1 MNVTFITPAP
11 FFRRLPVYRWG
22 CDVYGHPDSITGP
35 LILAGIVRRA
45 GHEVEA
51 YEELNGSFDYDRLLQ
66 RTDVLCLYTMTSNAK
81 RAYDIADR
89 FRAEGHA
96 RVIIGGIHASALPE
110 EALQHADQVMVGEG
124 ERAILDCVEGR
135 IAQRIVHPQP
145 PCNLDEVPFPDYSVL
160 KTPCEAADILT
171 TRGCPFSCTFCTTSR
186 MFHPY
191 RQRSVDNVIEEIRR
205 YKNMGFE
212 YMNFEDDNFTA
223 DKERAKEICR
233 RMIAEGLTF
242 KQTFFFGRTDMAN
255 DPELLDLLAQAHL
268 TRVLIGI
275 ESLNQDSLDAIDKHQ
290 TIDDIRRAGI
300 ACRDHGIEVIA
311 SIVLGID
318 TDGPDD
324 LARTTEFAKSID
336 AYQLQPAV
344 LMPFPGTP
352 VYESLKRDGRMILS
366 GEEHDASDWTAFDM
380 MNCTFQPRRMSP
392 WKLQMS
398 FCDMARKFY
407 TRRSAVRI
415 GILFG
420 PEYGWRRYGLA
431 LMAQW
436 GTLATW
442 AAGTFAKG
450 TSYWRVK
457 HAGWMYAD
465 DPANE
470 HRSEPEESS
479 ETAADPHA
487 PAAVFS
493 LPDALRAAEKRL
505 AEDRRIVR
513 RRRRVQREERL
524 RPDPFAGVPKRP
536 MPSERAIIPLKMLGI
551 AEMALPVVAAIR
563 LARRHRHA

>member
-1 MNVTFITPAP
+1 
-11 FFRRLPVYRWG
+11 
-22 CDVYGHPDSITGP
+22 
-35 LILAGIVRRA
+35 
-45 GHEVEA
+45 
-51 YEELNGSFDYDRLLQ
+51 
-66 RTDVLCLYTMTSNAK
+66 
-81 RAYDIADR
+81 
-89 FRAEGHA
+89 
-96 RVIIGGIHASALPE
+96 
-110 EALQHADQVMVGEG
+110 
-124 ERAILDCVEGR
+124 
-135 IAQRIVHPQP
+135 
-145 PCNLDEVPFPDYSVL
+145 
-160 KTPCEAADILT
+160 
-171 TRGCPFSCTFCTTSR
+171 
-186 MFHPY
+186 
-191 RQRSVDNVIEEIRR
+191 
-205 YKNMGFE
+205 
-212 YMNFEDDNFTA
+212 
-223 DKERAKEICR
+223 
-233 RMIAEGLTF
+233 
-242 KQTFFFGRTDMAN
+242 MAN

-275 ESLNQDSLDAIDKHQ
+275 ESLNQESLDAIDKHQ
-290 TIDDIRRAGI
+290 TVEDIRRAGI

-344 LMPFPGTP
+344 LTPFPGTP

-366 GEEHDASDWTAFDM
+366 GEEHDAFDWTAFDM